1 MLEWKKLPF
10 PSVNMRAI
18 RRLVATAAVLYLT
31 ACGALYMKQES
42 MLFPSRFAAP
52 MAASWKPGIPYAYDE
67 MRLRSARGLLYGVL
81 WHAPNARGTVLYSHG
96 NGEDLEVSQRF
107 VAQFIERGYNVLI
120 WDYRGYGLSTGELG
134 GQAGLLAD
142 AESVYQW
149 LSARKDAGNIVFYGR
164 SLGTGFAVYLARM
177 HPGHKVLLEAA
188 YDSLA
193 SVAQDHYPLFPATLI
208 LRYPMPS
215 IEWVKV
221 IHTRIYMIHGT
232 RDQVIPPSHPMALAK
247 AATNATLTMIR
258 GVGHNGLSY
267 TARYADWLTDALRS
281 RVPGTQRQQ

>member
-1 MLEWKKLPF
+1 
-10 PSVNMRAI
+10 MR
-18 RRLVATAAVLYLT
+18 
-31 ACGALYMKQES
+31 QES
-42 MLFPSRFAAP
+42 MLFPSGFAP
-52 MAASWKPGIPYAYDE
+52 LMTASWKPKIPYPYEE

-81 WHAPNARGTVLYSHG
+81 WHAPHARGTVLYSHG

-149 LSARKDAGNIVFYGR
+149 LSTRRDAGNIVFYGR
-164 SLGTGFAVYLARM
+164 SLGTGFAVYLASR
-177 HPGHKVLLEAA
+177 HPGHQVLLEAA

-193 SVAQDHYPLFPATLI
+193 SVAQDHYPMFPATLI

-215 IEWVKV
+215 VEWVKT
-221 IHTRIYMIHGT
+221 IPTRIYMIHGA
-232 RDQVIPPSHPMALAK
+232 RDQLIPPSHPLALAQ
-247 AATNATLTMIR
+247 AASNASLVMIR

-281 RVPGTQRQQ
+281 MVPGTQRQQ